1 MEIGF
6 CSVKVI
12 HIVMPFLDLC
22 QSKRGE
28 IVALNCLLL
37 SSALI

>member
-12 HIVMPFLDLC
+12 HIVIP
-22 QSKRGE
+22 S
-28 IVALNCLLL
+28 
-37 SSALI
+37 LICAKANWEKLWL